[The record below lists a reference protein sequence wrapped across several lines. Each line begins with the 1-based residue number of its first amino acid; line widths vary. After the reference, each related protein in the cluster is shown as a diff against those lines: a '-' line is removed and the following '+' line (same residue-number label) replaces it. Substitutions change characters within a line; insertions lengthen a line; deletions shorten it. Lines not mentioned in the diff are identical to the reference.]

1 MHKRQKLPA
10 EEEIAGICYPSLS
23 ETYRVNILTV
33 LSE

>member
-10 EEEIAGICYPSLS
+10 EEGIAGICYPSLS
-23 ETYRVNILTV
+23 EIYRVSTLTV